1 MRRLYPIVGN
11 DDDMGQA
18 LRALKLL
25 AGHGVHLLDPRRW
38 LAVELPGEV
47 TRRPAWPQLE
57 ALLRERAGGF
67 ALVARMI
74 GMMADANAPAELP
87 RRLRQL
93 SGEGRQVAEGVL
105 GRHLTLLD
113 QEPGTPSPAQLD
125 LLYAA
130 LAAALAHSSHE
141 GQVP

>member
-1 MRRLYPIVGN
+1 MRRLYPIAGD

-38 LAVELPGEV
+38 LAVEMAAEV

-57 ALLRERAGGF
+57 AMLREGAGGF
-67 ALVARMI
+67 AMVARMI
-74 GMMADANAPAELP
+74 GMMAEANPPEELP

-93 SGEGRQVAEGVL
+93 SGDGRQVAERVL
-105 GRHLTLLD
+105 GRHVTLLD
-113 QEPGTPSPAQLD
+113 LEPATLSPAQLD

-130 LAAALAHSSHE
+130 LAAALAHSAHE
-141 GQVP
+141 E